1 MESCMES
8 LWLWCQEALVLD
20 PACPTYCV
28 VTLGKVHVP
37 PPLILSF
44 PIYKN
49 ETSIINLPNV
59 G

>member
-1 MESCMES
+1 MES